1 MGIVEGQVNIDDV
14 LNTDIG
20 QPIRMRAPG
29 MVQPFAVPFVGK
41 EAFPVLGYLDEAKK
55 IELAYLKLVLDWSQ
69 MPYKVHQLQQISRTM
84 SGAQGRVELIAD
96 TLQMV

>member
-29 MVQPFAVPFVGK
+29 MVQPFTVPFVGQQ
-41 EAFPVLGYLDEAKK
+41 AFPVLNYLDDAK
-55 IELAYLKLVLDWSQ
+55 ENRTGVSRASAGLNADA
-69 MPYKVHQLQQISRTM
+69 LQ
-84 SGAQGRVELIAD
+84 SGN
-96 TLQMV
+96 